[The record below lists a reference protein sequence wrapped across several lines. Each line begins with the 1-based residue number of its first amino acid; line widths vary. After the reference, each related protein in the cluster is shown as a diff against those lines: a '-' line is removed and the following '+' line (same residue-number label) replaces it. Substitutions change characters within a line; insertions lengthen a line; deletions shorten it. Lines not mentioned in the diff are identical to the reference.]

1 MAETTLAALD
11 TVDILGLMKLLPH
24 RYPFLLVDKIVE
36 IDEDNSAIG
45 IKNVTI
51 NEPHFQGHFP
61 EQPVMPGV
69 LIVEA
74 MAQTAGAICIRSQN
88 TDKPSLV
95 YFMTIDNAKFRRPV
109 VPGDRLEIHVKKLKK
124 RGNIWRF
131 ACEAMVDGAKA
142 AEAEISAMM
151 SPPVA

>member
-1 MAETTLAALD
+1 MAETTLATLD

-24 RYPFLLVDKIVE
+24 RYPFLLVDKIIE
-36 IDEDNSAIG
+36 IDEDDSAIG

-74 MAQTAGAICIRSQN
+74 MAQTAGAICIRSQK

-151 SPPVA
+151 SPPTA

>member
-1 MAETTLAALD
+1 MADTMPATLD

-24 RYPFLLVDKIVE
+24 RYPFLLVDKIIE

-151 SPPVA
+151 SPPTA